1 MFIEATDK
9 SKYDPLTFLKNKE
22 ETIRSILKKERTKR
36 KRIKFYLTLQVRFT
50 KTKDDQV
57 EIAEPHFHGRCHILL
72 NNDDIESA
80 LRESI
85 MKMFNAFIEYQREGS
100 NWVLDKVLGVTVH
113 IVQYNPIKGSSYLPL
128 PTKLAS
134 KKATSRMPIK
144 NVSCGQY

>member
-22 ETIRSILKKERTKR
+22 ETIRSILKKKRTKR
-36 KRIKFYLTLQVRFT
+36 KRIKFYLTLQMRFT

-85 MKMFNAFIEYQREGS
+85 MKMFNAFIEHSEKAATG
-100 NWVLDKVLGVTVH
+100 
-113 IVQYNPIKGSSYLPL
+113 YL
-128 PTKLAS
+128 T
-134 KKATSRMPIK
+134 RFWE
-144 NVSCGQY
+144 